1 MYRRV
6 GVSAFCKP
14 SSTSSRP
21 PVRYS
26 RVEKRCRTNSTTRVG
41 ITSLVPPLTSAD
53 ADTPIRQYADT
64 LPQSDPGPCTELPG
78 CHNLTARFDR
88 SISEP
93 VPERVDPDSLTERDP
108 HLCESR

>member
-6 GVSAFCKP
+6 GVSAFANRHQLRRDLLVIIAVSKSGVAQIQRP
-14 SSTSSRP
+14 GLESRAW
-21 PVRYS
+21 
-26 RVEKRCRTNSTTRVG
+26 CR
-41 ITSLVPPLTSAD
+41 LLLPQ
-53 ADTPIRQYADT
+53 TPIRPIRRPADT

-93 VPERVDPDSLTERDP
+93 VPERVDPNSLTERDP